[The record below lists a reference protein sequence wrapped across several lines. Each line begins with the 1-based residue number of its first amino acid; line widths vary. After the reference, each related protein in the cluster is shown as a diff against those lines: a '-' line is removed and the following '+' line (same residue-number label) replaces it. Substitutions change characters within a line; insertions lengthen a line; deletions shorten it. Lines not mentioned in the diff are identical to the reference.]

1 MNQQFNVGDIVEYT
15 FRTIRGDE
23 VRPGLIS
30 GCSAGLGAN
39 VWEVLGF
46 DGEEYKIHADYLA
59 PLKRKKIK

>member
-1 MNQQFNVGDIVEYT
+1 VNKQFNIGDIVEYT

-23 VRPGLIS
+23 TRPGLIS
-30 GCSAGLGAN
+30 GRSVPLGAK

-46 DGEEYKIHADYLA
+46 DGEEYKIHADYLV